1 MCFTRPVSNAPDV
14 SRNNTSMLLT
24 PAEAMAELRV
34 SKATL
39 YKLLG
44 VGDAEGPKEIESFL
58 LAPNARRI
66 PRASLEEYVKRKVAA
81 AQGESPADAA

>member
-1 MCFTRPVSNAPDV
+1 
-14 SRNNTSMLLT
+14 MLLT

-44 VGDAEGPKEIESFL
+44 VGDTEGQQEIESFL